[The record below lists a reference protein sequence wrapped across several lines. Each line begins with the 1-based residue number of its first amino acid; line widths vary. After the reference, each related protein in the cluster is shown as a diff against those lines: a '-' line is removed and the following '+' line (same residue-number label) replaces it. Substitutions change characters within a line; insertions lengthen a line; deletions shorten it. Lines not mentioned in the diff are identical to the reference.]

1 MKQKL
6 PVYVAL
12 DVDAEATALSLA
24 HTVSPYV
31 EGFKI
36 GPRLYLKCGPSLV
49 AKLKPLGKIFL
60 DFKFF
65 DIPSTMESAVRA
77 GFHLGVDL
85 VTVHAQAG
93 EESLKLLA
101 ELEKELKSKRD
112 FRILAVTML
121 TSFSKQN
128 PPPFTDGLSLPSCV
142 EHLSQIV
149 MQAGL
154 SGLVCSGGEVAFLR
168 KQHPKAYLVT
178 PGIRWRDSLAGDQKR
193 VVTPQQ
199 AQAEGADALVIGR
212 PIYKAEDP
220 VQACLRLQKELK

>member
-12 DVDAEATALSLA
+12 DVDEESEALSLA
-24 HTVSPYV
+24 QTVSTYV

-49 AKLKPLGKIFL
+49 SKLKTFGKIFL

-65 DIPSTMESAVRA
+65 DIPSTMVSAVRA
-77 GFHLGVDL
+77 GFHLGADL
-85 VTVHAQAG
+85 LTVHAQAG

-101 ELEKELKSKRD
+101 NLETELKSKKD

-128 PPPFTDGLSLPSCV
+128 PPAFTDGLSFTSCV
-142 EHLSQIV
+142 ERLSDRVI
-149 MQAGL
+149 QAGL

-168 KQHPKAYLVT
+168 KKHPQAYLVT
-178 PGIRWRDSLAGDQKR
+178 PGIRWRDSLAEDQKR
-193 VVTPQQ
+193 VVTPQE
-199 AQAEGADALVIGR
+199 AQAKGADALVIGR

-220 VQACLRLQKELK
+220 VQMCLRLQKELK